1 MIAFSSVKNS
11 KPERNLTTLQY
22 MILIVFKYLTPR
34 GFRGLTFFPFVFLMN
49 KEDVLDK
56 VFVNHEKIHLRQQL
70 ELLVLPFYVW
80 YVIEFLIRWI
90 ITKDKNV
97 AYRNISFEKEAYT
110 NEKDLNYLKSRSFWN
125 FLNYF

>member
-1 MIAFSSVKNS
+1 
-11 KPERNLTTLQY
+11 

-80 YVIEFLIRWI
+80 YVMEFLIRWI
-90 ITKDKNV
+90 MTKDKNV

-110 NEKDLNYLKSRSFWN
+110 NEKDLNYLKSRSFWI

>member
-1 MIAFSSVKNS
+1 
-11 KPERNLTTLQY
+11 

-49 KEDVLDK
+49 KEVVLDK
-56 VFVNHEKIHLRQQL
+56 VFVNHEKIHLRQQI
-70 ELLVLPFYVW
+70 ELLVIPFYVW
-80 YVIEFLIRWI
+80 YGIEFLIRWI

-110 NEKDLNYLKSRSFWN
+110 NEKDLNYIESRSFWK

>member
-1 MIAFSSVKNS
+1 
-11 KPERNLTTLQY
+11 
-22 MILIVFKYLTPR
+22 MILIVFKFLTPK

-56 VFVNHEKIHLRQQL
+56 VFVNHEKIHFRQQL

-80 YVIEFLIRWI
+80 YVMEFLIRWI

-110 NEKDLNYLKSRSFWN
+110 NEKDLNYLESRSFWK

>member
-1 MIAFSSVKNS
+1 
-11 KPERNLTTLQY
+11 

>member
-1 MIAFSSVKNS
+1 
-11 KPERNLTTLQY
+11 

-34 GFRGLTFFPFVFLMN
+34 GFRGLTFFPFVFIKN
-49 KEDVLDK
+49 KEVVLDK
-56 VFVNHEKIHLRQQL
+56 VFVNHEKIHLRQQI
-70 ELLVLPFYVW
+70 ELLVIPFYVW
-80 YVIEFLIRWI
+80 YGIEFLIRWI

-110 NEKDLNYLKSRSFWN
+110 NEKDLNYIESRSFWK

>member
-1 MIAFSSVKNS
+1 MH
-11 KPERNLTTLQY
+11 
-22 MILIVFKYLTPR
+22 R

-49 KEDVLDK
+49 KEDALDK
-56 VFVNHEKIHLRQQL
+56 VFVNHEKIHLRQQI

-80 YVIEFLIRWI
+80 YVMEFLIRWI
-90 ITKDKNV
+90 MTKDKNV

-110 NEKDLNYLKSRSFWN
+110 NEKDLNYLKSRSFWK

>member
-1 MIAFSSVKNS
+1 
-11 KPERNLTTLQY
+11 
-22 MILIVFKYLTPR
+22 MILIVFKFLTPH

-110 NEKDLNYLKSRSFWN
+110 NEKDLNYLKSRSFWK

>member
-1 MIAFSSVKNS
+1 
-11 KPERNLTTLQY
+11 
-22 MILIVFKYLTPR
+22 MILILFKYLMPR

-49 KEDVLDK
+49 KEDALDK
-56 VFVNHEKIHLRQQL
+56 VFVNHEKIHLIQQL

-80 YVIEFLIRWI
+80 YGIEFLIRWI

-110 NEKDLNYLKSRSFWN
+110 NEKDLNYLKSRSFWK

>member
-1 MIAFSSVKNS
+1 
-11 KPERNLTTLQY
+11 
-22 MILIVFKYLTPR
+22 MILIVFKYLTHR

-70 ELLVLPFYVW
+70 ELLVLLFYVW
-80 YVIEFLIRWI
+80 YVMEFLIRWI

-110 NEKDLNYLKSRSFWN
+110 KEKDLNYLKSRSFWK

>member
-1 MIAFSSVKNS
+1 
-11 KPERNLTTLQY
+11 
-22 MILIVFKYLTPR
+22 MILIVFKFLTPK

-80 YVIEFLIRWI
+80 YVMEFLIRWI
-90 ITKDKNV
+90 MTKDKNV

-110 NEKDLNYLKSRSFWN
+110 NEKGLNYLKLRSFWK

>member
-1 MIAFSSVKNS
+1 
-11 KPERNLTTLQY
+11 
-22 MILIVFKYLTPR
+22 MILIVFKFLTPQ

-70 ELLVLPFYVW
+70 ELLVFPFYVW
-80 YVIEFLIRWI
+80 YGIEFLIRWI

-110 NEKDLNYLKSRSFWN
+110 NEKDLNYLKSRSFWK

>member
-1 MIAFSSVKNS
+1 
-11 KPERNLTTLQY
+11 
-22 MILIVFKYLTPR
+22 MILILFKYLMPR

-49 KEDVLDK
+49 KEDALDK
-56 VFVNHEKIHLRQQL
+56 VFVNHEKIHLRQQI

-80 YVIEFLIRWI
+80 YVMEFLIRWI
-90 ITKDKNV
+90 MTKDKNV

-110 NEKDLNYLKSRSFWN
+110 NEKDLNYLKSRSFWK

>member
-1 MIAFSSVKNS
+1 
-11 KPERNLTTLQY
+11 
-22 MILIVFKYLTPR
+22 MILIVFKDLTPR
-34 GFRGLTFFPFVFLMN
+34 GFRGLTFFPFVFLMT

-56 VFVNHEKIHLRQQL
+56 VFVNHEKIHLIQQL

-80 YVIEFLIRWI
+80 YGIEFLIRWI

-110 NEKDLNYLKSRSFWN
+110 NEKDLNYLESRPFWR

>member
-1 MIAFSSVKNS
+1 
-11 KPERNLTTLQY
+11 

-70 ELLVLPFYVW
+70 ELLVLLFYVW
-80 YVIEFLIRWI
+80 YVMEFLIRWI

-110 NEKDLNYLKSRSFWN
+110 NEKDLNYLKSRSFGK

>member
-1 MIAFSSVKNS
+1 
-11 KPERNLTTLQY
+11 

-80 YVIEFLIRWI
+80 YVMEFLIRWI
-90 ITKDKNV
+90 ITKDKHV

-110 NEKDLNYLKSRSFWN
+110 NEKDLNYLKSRSFWR